1 MPTTSKVL
9 NFYLFANDTN
19 IYYDSKSLQDF
30 EKTSNEELNMNDL
43 ANKAFLQHFESIQ
56 NSPLSLTID
65 SFLKSITASDKT
77 MDIGYR
83 ELFNLKYNDMLYNSM
98 IDDSYIII
106 VTRWRLPS
114 HKLYIETGR
123 YKVPFA
129 PRQDRTCMTCGVLED
144 EIHALFVCRAHSA
157 SRHKYQELLNE
168 YSTVNNLLDPTNVN
182 DLIRIA
188 KYMQEIEK
196 NMDTLKKLR

>member
-1 MPTTSKVL
+1 MEKKALHSCLGIKQSTSDGILYVEINKPDIVTTIYSRQQK
-9 NFYLFANDTN
+9 FYEKFKSIDIELFTAKR
-19 IYYDSKSLQDF
+19 IWQKSMD
-30 EKTSNEELNMNDL
+30 MNDFT
-43 ANKAFLQHFESIQ
+43 NKPFLQHFESIQ

-65 SFLKSITASDKT
+65 LKKESITASDKT

-123 YKVPFA
+123 YKVPFI
-129 PRQDRTCMTCGVLED
+129 PRQDRTCMICSG
-144 EIHALFVCRAHSA
+144 R
-157 SRHKYQELLNE
+157 
-168 YSTVNNLLDPTNVN
+168 
-182 DLIRIA
+182 
-188 KYMQEIEK
+188 
-196 NMDTLKKLR
+196 